1 MNWERVCGSA
11 VDRLPGFPG
20 RGGGERERRG
30 GRERE
35 AVSSR
40 EEEERDCQEEVERK
54 RLYQEERYLF
64 IQVRLRRASKRP
76 KTLGHVLVAA
86 GHSALLL
93 LFLFLPAITLHL
105 PWEDLE
111 CSGRKSEDWKLYSTL
126 NKWGWLAYDGDT
138 KGQTQKAEVW
148 GYR

>member
-1 MNWERVCGSA
+1 M
-11 VDRLPGFPG
+11 
-20 RGGGERERRG
+20 ERERL
-30 GRERE
+30 
-35 AVSSR
+35 
-40 EEEERDCQEEVERK
+40 C
-54 RLYQEERYLF
+54 QEERYLF

-86 GHSALLL
+86 GHSAVLLMV
-93 LFLFLPAITLHL
+93 FFFFNFFSLPVITLHL

-111 CSGRKSEDWKLYSTL
+111 CSGRKSEDWKPYCTL
-126 NKWGWLAYDGDT
+126 NKWGWLAYDGET